1 LSKATRL
8 KYDLRCAFSYI
19 IVLSSTSK
27 GSASREAGDLLKPLI
42 SDKFAVHFG
51 RYGGLF
57 VPETLV
63 QPLRELA
70 EAYERFMKDGEFRE
84 EMDLLLHHFAGRP
97 TPLYFARNLSRELGC
112 KVYLKREDLVHGGAH
127 KLNNT
132 LGQALV
138 AKRMGKTRL
147 IAETGA
153 GQHGVA
159 TAIVGANLG
168 FETQVYMGEVD
179 IERQKMNVYRM
190 ELMGAEVIPVRSGSR
205 TLKDAINE
213 ALRDWAASFE
223 HTHYLLGTAA
233 GAHPFPSMVRDF
245 QSVIGREAREQIL
258 TAEGRMPESIVACVG
273 GGSNAMGIF
282 APFLQ
287 DSVRLLAVEAGG
299 RGPGKTDRIADNGA
313 SLGYGSDGV
322 LHGALTKI
330 LQDPYGQILESYS
343 VAAGLD
349 YPGVGPELAY
359 LAETGRV
366 NAKMADDKTALQ
378 GFRALSRL
386 EGIIP
391 ALESAHAVGYAMNE
405 PEALGDLTIINISG
419 RGDKD
424 LATVMDY
431 ENL

>member
-1 LSKATRL
+1 MGVNA
-8 KYDLRCAFSYI
+8 D
-19 IVLSSTSK
+19 
-27 GSASREAGDLLKPLI
+27 PLI
-42 SDKFAVHFG
+42 SYIGPNQSGSSEYRSVKFG
-51 RYGGLF
+51 RYGGCF
-57 VPETLV
+57 VPETLI
-63 QPLRELA
+63 QPLSDLA
-70 EAYERFMKDGEFRE
+70 QAYERLSSNAQFRQE
-84 EMDLLLHHFAGRP
+84 LGDLLRNFAGRP
-97 TPLYFARNLSRELGC
+97 TPLYHARNMSRQLSRT
-112 KVYLKREDLVHGGAH
+112 VYLKREDLVHGGAH

-138 AKRMGKTRL
+138 AKYMGKTRL

-168 FETQVYMGEVD
+168 FDVQVYMGEVD
-179 IERQKMNVYRM
+179 IERQKMNVFRM
-190 ELMGAEVIPVRSGSR
+190 ELLGAEVIPVKSGSK

-213 ALRDWAASFE
+213 AMRDWAASFE
-223 HTHYLLGTAA
+223 NTHYLLGTAA
-233 GAHPFPSMVRDF
+233 GPHPFPSMVRDF
-245 QSVIGREAREQIL
+245 QSIIGKEAREQIL
-258 TAEGRMPESIVACVG
+258 SSEGRLPDSVVACVG

-282 APFLQ
+282 APFLK
-287 DSVRLLAVEAGG
+287 DDVGLIAVEAGG
-299 RGPGKTDRIADNGA
+299 RGLTLREKTADNGA
-313 SLGYGSDGV
+313 SLGCGTDGV

-366 NAKMADDKTALQ
+366 TPKMADDKTAIE
-378 GFRALSRL
+378 GFHALSRL

-391 ALESAHAVGYAMNE
+391 ALESAHAIGYSLKE
-405 PEALGDLTIINISG
+405 PEALGDIVVINVSG

-424 LATVMDY
+424 LATVMEY
-431 ENL
+431 ENF

>member
-1 LSKATRL
+1 LAFKA
-8 KYDLRCAFSYI
+8 
-19 IVLSSTSK
+19 SSH
-27 GSASREAGDLLKPLI
+27 GNV
-42 SDKFAVHFG
+42 KFG
-51 RYGGLF
+51 KYGGRF

-63 QPLRELA
+63 QPLEELA
-70 EAYERFMKDGEFRE
+70 EAYARLIADDKFCSELES
-84 EMDLLLHHFAGRP
+84 LLKNYAGRP
-97 TPLYFARNLSRELGC
+97 TSLYHARSLSDRLGS
-112 KVYLKREDLVHGGAH
+112 KIYLKREDLVHGGAH

-138 AKRMGKTRL
+138 AKHMGKTRL

-168 FETQVYMGEVD
+168 FEVQVYMGEVD

-190 ELMGAEVIPVRSGSR
+190 ELMGAEVIPVKSGSR

-213 ALRDWAASFE
+213 AMRDWAASYE
-223 HTHYLLGTAA
+223 NTHYLLGTAA
-233 GAHPFPSMVRDF
+233 GPHPFPSMVRDF
-245 QSVIGREAREQIL
+245 QSIIGREARDQIL
-258 TAEGRMPESIVACVG
+258 SAEGRLPGSIVACVG

-282 APFLQ
+282 APFIR
-287 DSVRLLAVEAGG
+287 DEKTRLIAVEAGG
-299 RGPGKTDRIADNGA
+299 RGMLKTSKTADNGA
-313 SLGYGSDGV
+313 SLGCGDDGI

-343 VAAGLD
+343 IAAGLD
-349 YPGVGPELAY
+349 YPGVGPELSY
-359 LAETGRV
+359 LAEIGRV
-366 NAKMADDKTALQ
+366 TTGMADDNVALE
-378 GFRALSRL
+378 GFRQLSRL

-391 ALESAHAVGYAMNE
+391 ALESAHAIGYALHH
-405 PEALGDLTIINISG
+405 PGALGEIAVINVSG

-424 LATVMDY
+424 LATVMEN

>member
-1 LSKATRL
+1 LSLIAE
-8 KYDLRCAFSYI
+8 A
-19 IVLSSTSK
+19 
-27 GSASREAGDLLKPLI
+27 ASVK
-42 SDKFAVHFG
+42 FG
-51 RYGGLF
+51 RYGGRF
-57 VPETLV
+57 VPETLI
-63 QPLRELA
+63 QPLEELSL
-70 EAYERFMKDGEFRE
+70 AYERLKESPEFKAQLSGLLKD
-84 EMDLLLHHFAGRP
+84 FAGRP
-97 TPLYFARNLSRELGC
+97 TTLYHARNLSKELGRT
-112 KVYLKREDLVHGGAH
+112 VYLKREDLVHGGAH

-138 AKRMGKTRL
+138 AKHMGKTRL

-190 ELMGAEVIPVRSGSR
+190 ELMGAEVIPVKSGSR

-213 ALRDWAASFE
+213 ALRDWASSFE
-223 HTHYLLGTAA
+223 STHYLLGTAA
-233 GAHPFPSMVRDF
+233 GPHPFPSMVRDF
-245 QSVIGREAREQIL
+245 QSIIGIEAREQIL
-258 TAEGRMPESIVACVG
+258 KAEGRLPDSIVACVG

-282 APFLQ
+282 APFLK
-287 DSVRLLAVEAGG
+287 DDVRLIAVEAGG
-299 RGPGKTDRIADNGA
+299 RGLGKTDKIADNGA
-313 SLGYGSDGV
+313 SLGCGTDGV

-343 VAAGLD
+343 IAAGLD

-359 LAETGRV
+359 LAQIGRV
-366 NAKMADDKTALQ
+366 TAKMADDRAALQ

-391 ALESAHAVGYAMNE
+391 ALESAHALGYALRE
-405 PEALGDLTIINISG
+405 PEALGDLVIINVSG

-424 LATVMDY
+424 LATVMEY

>member
-1 LSKATRL
+1 LRSQVA
-8 KYDLRCAFSYI
+8 DLIPKS
-19 IVLSSTSK
+19 VK
-27 GSASREAGDLLKPLI
+27 
-42 SDKFAVHFG
+42 FG
-51 RYGGLF
+51 RYGGRF
-57 VPETLV
+57 VPETLI
-63 QPLRELA
+63 QPLTELA
-70 EAYERFMKDGEFRE
+70 DAYQRLSMDEGFVGELGD
-84 EMDLLLHHFAGRP
+84 MLKNFAGRR
-97 TPLYFARNLSRELGC
+97 TPLYYAANLSRKLGC

-190 ELMGAEVIPVRSGSR
+190 ELMGAEVIPVKSGSR

-213 ALRDWAASFE
+213 ALRDWASSFE
-223 HTHYLLGTAA
+223 STHYLLGTAA
-233 GAHPFPSMVRDF
+233 GPHPFPSMVRDF
-245 QSVIGREAREQIL
+245 QSVIGKETKEQIAR
-258 TAEGRMPESIVACVG
+258 AEGGLPDSIVACVG

-282 APFLQ
+282 APFIE
-287 DSVRLLAVEAGG
+287 DRDVEMIAVEAGG
-299 RGPGKTDRIADNGA
+299 RGLGQTDKTADNGA
-313 SLGYGSDGV
+313 SLGCGDDGV

-349 YPGVGPELAY
+349 YPGVGPQLAH
-359 LAETGRV
+359 LAEIGRV
-366 NAKMADDKTALQ
+366 QPVMADDKTAIV
-378 GFRALSRL
+378 GFKALSEL

-391 ALESAHAVGYAMNE
+391 ALESAHAVGYTLHE

-424 LATVMDY
+424 LATVMEY

>member
-1 LSKATRL
+1 M
-8 KYDLRCAFSYI
+8 RCQVADQ
-19 IVLSSTSK
+19 VPKTVK
-27 GSASREAGDLLKPLI
+27 
-42 SDKFAVHFG
+42 FG

-57 VPETLV
+57 VPETLI
-63 QPLRELA
+63 QPLAELA
-70 EAYERFMKDGEFRE
+70 EAYERLSRDVGFTAELDYMLKN
-84 EMDLLLHHFAGRP
+84 FAGRA
-97 TPLYFARNLSRELGC
+97 TPLYCARNLSEKLGR

-190 ELMGAEVIPVRSGSR
+190 ELMGAEVIPVKSGSR

-213 ALRDWAASFE
+213 AMRDWASSFE
-223 HTHYLLGTAA
+223 STHYLLGTAA
-233 GAHPFPSMVRDF
+233 GPHPFPSMVRDF
-245 QSVIGREAREQIL
+245 QSVIGKESREQIMQ
-258 TAEGRMPESIVACVG
+258 AEGRLPDSIVACVG

-282 APFLQ
+282 APFLD
-287 DSVRLLAVEAGG
+287 DSSVDLIAVEAGG
-299 RGPGKTDRIADNGA
+299 RGLGKTDRTADNGA
-313 SLGYGSDGV
+313 SLGCGDDGV

-349 YPGVGPELAY
+349 YPGVGPQLAY

-366 NAKMADDKTALQ
+366 KPRMADDRTAIT
-378 GFRALSRL
+378 GFRLLSEL

-391 ALESAHAVGYAMNE
+391 ALESAHAIGYALRD
-405 PEALGDLTIINISG
+405 PEALGDLAIINISG

-424 LATVMDY
+424 LATVMEY

>member
-1 LSKATRL
+1 MHS
-8 KYDLRCAFSYI
+8 
-19 IVLSSTSK
+19 
-27 GSASREAGDLLKPLI
+27 LI
-42 SDKFAVHFG
+42 SEKTAVKFG
-51 RYGGLF
+51 KYGGLF

-63 QPLRELA
+63 QPLAELS
-70 EAYERFMKDGEFRE
+70 EAYLRLMKSNDFQE
-84 EMDLLLHHFAGRP
+84 ELHDLLKNFAGRP
-97 TPLYFARNLSRELGC
+97 TPLYHARNLSRKLGC

-138 AKRMGKTRL
+138 AKKMGKTRL

-168 FETQVYMGEVD
+168 FETQIYMGEVD

-190 ELMGAEVIPVRSGSR
+190 QLMGAEVIPVRSGSR

-213 ALRDWAASFE
+213 AMRDWAASFE

-245 QSVIGREAREQIL
+245 QSVIGREAQGQIL
-258 TAEGRMPESIVACVG
+258 QAEGRLPDSITACVG

-287 DSVRLLAVEAGG
+287 DESVRLIAVEAGG
-299 RGPGKTDRIADNGA
+299 RGPGSTDRTADHGA
-313 SLGYGSDGV
+313 SLGLGTDGV

-349 YPGVGPELAY
+349 YPGVGPELAF
-359 LAETGRV
+359 LAEKGRV
-366 NAKMADDKTALQ
+366 LTKIADDKTAMQ
-378 GFRALSRL
+378 GFHALSRL

-391 ALESAHAVGYAMNE
+391 ALESAHAVGYALEE
-405 PEALGDLTIINISG
+405 PQALGDLAIINISG

>member
-1 LSKATRL
+1 MTGSVS
-8 KYDLRCAFSYI
+8 YDLSPGPEG
-19 IVLSSTSK
+19 VK
-27 GSASREAGDLLKPLI
+27 
-42 SDKFAVHFG
+42 FG
-51 RYGGLF
+51 RYGGRF

-63 QPLRELA
+63 QPLIELT
-70 EAYERFMKDGEFRE
+70 EAYESLMKDDGFLSELKSLQINFG
-84 EMDLLLHHFAGRP
+84 GRP
-97 TPLYFARNLSRELGC
+97 TPLYLARNMSKKLCRTI
-112 KVYLKREDLVHGGAH
+112 YLKREDLMHGGAH

-190 ELMGAEVIPVRSGSR
+190 ELMGAEVIPVKSGSR

-213 ALRDWAASFE
+213 AMRDWAASYE
-223 HTHYLLGTAA
+223 TTHYLLGTAA
-233 GAHPFPSMVRDF
+233 GPHPFPSMVREF
-245 QSVIGREAREQIL
+245 QSVIGKEAKEQIML
-258 TAEGRMPESIVACVG
+258 AEGRLPDSIVACVG

-282 APFLQ
+282 APFV
-287 DSVRLLAVEAGG
+287 DDETRLIAVEAGG
-299 RGPGKTDRIADNGA
+299 RGMLKHARTADNGA
-313 SLGYGSDGV
+313 SLGCGDDGV

-330 LQDPYGQILESYS
+330 LEDHDGQILESYS
-343 VAAGLD
+343 IAAGLD

-359 LAETGRV
+359 LSEIGRV
-366 NAKMADDKTALQ
+366 EPVMADDKTAVE
-378 GFRALSRL
+378 GFRELSKL

-391 ALESAHAVGYAMNE
+391 ALESAHAIGYALKN
-405 PEALGDLTIINISG
+405 PQSLGDLTIINVSG

-424 LATVMDY
+424 LATVMAY
-431 ENL
+431 EGF

>member
-1 LSKATRL
+1 M
-8 KYDLRCAFSYI
+8 
-19 IVLSSTSK
+19 V
-27 GSASREAGDLLKPLI
+27 
-42 SDKFAVHFG
+42 SDADTVKFG
-51 RYGGLF
+51 KYGGLY

-70 EAYERFMKDGEFRE
+70 EAYGRLMKSDEFRE
-84 EMDLLLHHFAGRP
+84 DLGSLLKNFAGRP
-97 TPLYFARNLSRELGC
+97 TPLYFSKNLSRVLGR
-112 KVYLKREDLVHGGAH
+112 KIYLKREDLVHGGAH

-138 AKRMGKTRL
+138 AKRMGKKRL

-168 FETQVYMGEVD
+168 FETRVYMGEVD

-190 ELMGAEVIPVRSGSR
+190 ELMGAEVIPVRSGSK

-213 ALRDWAASFE
+213 AMREWAASFDN
-223 HTHYLLGTAA
+223 THYLLGTAA
-233 GAHPFPSMVRDF
+233 GAHPFPTMVRDF
-245 QSVIGREAREQIL
+245 QSVIGLEAKKQIL
-258 TAEGRMPESIVACVG
+258 EAEGRMPESIVACVG

-282 APFLQ
+282 APFLT
-287 DSVRLLAVEAGG
+287 DEVRLLAVEAGG
-299 RGPGKTDRIADNGA
+299 RGSGKTNKTADNGA
-313 SLGYGSDGV
+313 SLGYGTDGV

-349 YPGVGPELAY
+349 YPGVGPELAF
-359 LAETGRV
+359 LAEKGRV
-366 NAKMADDKTALQ
+366 TAKLADDQSAIR
-378 GFRALSRL
+378 GFRTLSKL

-391 ALESAHAVGYAMNE
+391 ALESAHAIGYALQE
-405 PEALGDLTIINISG
+405 PEALGELAIINISG

-431 ENL
+431 ENS

>member
-1 LSKATRL
+1 MKCDTAN
-8 KYDLRCAFSYI
+8 A
-19 IVLSSTSK
+19 
-27 GSASREAGDLLKPLI
+27 A
-42 SDKFAVHFG
+42 AVKFG

-63 QPLRELA
+63 QPIMELA
-70 EAYERFMKDGEFRE
+70 QSYERLRNNDDFRDE
-84 EMDLLLHHFAGRP
+84 LGGLLKNFAGRP
-97 TPLYFARNLSRELGC
+97 TPLYHARNLSRKLGR
-112 KVYLKREDLVHGGAH
+112 KIYLKREDLVHGGAH

-213 ALRDWAASFE
+213 AMRDWAASFE

-233 GAHPFPSMVRDF
+233 GAHPFPTMVRDF
-245 QSVIGREAREQIL
+245 QSVIGQEARGQIL
-258 TAEGRMPESIVACVG
+258 EAEGRLPDSIVACVG

-282 APFLQ
+282 APFLK
-287 DSVRLLAVEAGG
+287 DRVRLLAVEAGG
-299 RGPGKTDRIADNGA
+299 RGPGKTDKTADNGA
-313 SLGYGSDGV
+313 SLGYGTNGI

-366 NAKMADDKTALQ
+366 QPKMADDKTAIR

-391 ALESAHAVGYAMNE
+391 ALESAHAVGYAMQE
-405 PEALGDLTIINISG
+405 PEALGEMAIINVSG

>member
-1 LSKATRL
+1 
-8 KYDLRCAFSYI
+8 
-19 IVLSSTSK
+19 LSSY
-27 GSASREAGDLLKPLI
+27 AYLAEAVK
-42 SDKFAVHFG
+42 FG

-63 QPLRELA
+63 APLA
-70 EAYERFMKDGEFRE
+70 ELSCAYQRLMNSPAFRE
-84 EMDLLLHHFAGRP
+84 ELDGLLADFAGRP
-97 TPLYFARNLSRELGC
+97 TPLYFARNLSRKLDRR
-112 KVYLKREDLVHGGAH
+112 VYLKREDLLHGGAH

-138 AKRMGKTRL
+138 AKKMGKTRL

-190 ELMGAEVIPVRSGSR
+190 RLLGAEVISVRSGSR

-223 HTHYLLGTAA
+223 NTHYLLGTAA

-245 QSVIGREAREQIL
+245 QSVIGREAKEQIL
-258 TAEGRMPESIVACVG
+258 RAEGRLPDSITACVG

-282 APFLQ
+282 APFLK
-287 DSVRLLAVEAGG
+287 DEPVRLVAVEAGG
-299 RGPGKTDRIADNGA
+299 RGPGQTDRTADNGA
-313 SLGYGSDGV
+313 SLGYGKDGV

-366 NAKMADDKTALQ
+366 QARIAGDETAIR
-378 GFRALSRL
+378 GFHALSRM

-391 ALESAHAVGYAMNE
+391 ALESAHAVGYALE
-405 PEALGDLTIINISG
+405 HPEELGGPGDIAVINISG

-424 LATVMDY
+424 LTTVMEY

>member
-1 LSKATRL
+1 VK
-8 KYDLRCAFSYI
+8 
-19 IVLSSTSK
+19 
-27 GSASREAGDLLKPLI
+27 
-42 SDKFAVHFG
+42 FG
-51 RYGGLF
+51 RYGGRF
-57 VPETLV
+57 VPETLI
-63 QPLRELA
+63 QPLTELA
-70 EAYERFMKDGEFRE
+70 DAYQQLSSDARFTAELDDMLKN
-84 EMDLLLHHFAGRP
+84 FAGRP
-97 TPLYFARNLSRELGC
+97 TPIFYARNLSKKLGR
-112 KVYLKREDLVHGGAH
+112 KIYLKREDLVHGGAH

-138 AKRMGKTRL
+138 AKHMGKTRL

-159 TAIVGANLG
+159 TAIVGASLG
-168 FETQVYMGEVD
+168 FQTQVYMGEVD

-213 ALRDWAASFE
+213 ALRDWASSFQS
-223 HTHYLLGTAA
+223 THYLLGTAA
-233 GAHPFPSMVRDF
+233 GPHPFPSMVRDF
-245 QSVIGREAREQIL
+245 QSVIGNEAKEQIVQ
-258 TAEGRMPESIVACVG
+258 AEGRLPDSIVACVG

-282 APFLQ
+282 APFL
-287 DSVRLLAVEAGG
+287 DDISVKLIAVEAGG
-299 RGPGKTDRIADNGA
+299 RGLGKTDKTADNGA
-313 SLGYGSDGV
+313 SLGCGDDGV

-349 YPGVGPELAY
+349 YPGVGPQLAY

-366 NAKMADDKTALQ
+366 TAKMADDKTAIF
-378 GFRALSRL
+378 GFRALSEL

-391 ALESAHAVGYAMNE
+391 ALESAHALGYALRE
-405 PEALGDLTIINISG
+405 PEALGDLAIINVSG

-424 LATVMDY
+424 LATVMEY
-431 ENL
+431 ENLQSF

>member
-1 LSKATRL
+1 M
-8 KYDLRCAFSYI
+8 
-19 IVLSSTSK
+19 
-27 GSASREAGDLLKPLI
+27 
-42 SDKFAVHFG
+42 
-51 RYGGLF
+51 
-57 VPETLV
+57 PETLI
-63 QPLRELA
+63 QPLKELA
-70 EAYERFMKDGEFRE
+70 ESYERLMRSDEFRGE
-84 EMDLLLHHFAGRP
+84 LGGLLKNFAGRP
-97 TPLYFARNLSRELGC
+97 TSLYLARNLSRELGR
-112 KVYLKREDLVHGGAH
+112 KIYLKREDLVHGGAH

-138 AKRMGKTRL
+138 AKHMGKTRL

-168 FETQVYMGEVD
+168 FEVQVYMGEVD

-213 ALRDWAASFE
+213 AMRDWASSFE

-233 GAHPFPSMVRDF
+233 GPHPFPSMVRDL
-245 QSVIGREAREQIL
+245 QSVIGREARAQIME
-258 TAEGRMPESIVACVG
+258 AEGRLPDSIVACVG

-282 APFLQ
+282 APFLE
-287 DSVRLLAVEAGG
+287 DPVRLLAVEAGG
-299 RGPGKTDRIADNGA
+299 RGLGRTDKIADNGA
-313 SLGYGSDGV
+313 SLGCGSDGI
-322 LHGALTKI
+322 LHGALSKI

-349 YPGVGPELAY
+349 YPGVGPQLAY

-366 NAKMADDKTALQ
+366 IPKMADDRTAIQ
-378 GFRALSRL
+378 GFRTLSSL

-391 ALESAHAVGYAMNE
+391 ALESAHAIGYAMRE
-405 PEALGDLTIINISG
+405 PDALGELAIINVSG

-424 LATVMDY
+424 LATVMEY

>member
-1 LSKATRL
+1 MTLSQIAKA
-8 KYDLRCAFSYI
+8 
-19 IVLSSTSK
+19 
-27 GSASREAGDLLKPLI
+27 GSV
-42 SDKFAVHFG
+42 KFG
-51 RYGGLF
+51 IYGGRF
-57 VPETLV
+57 VPETLIP
-63 QPLRELA
+63 PLEELSS
-70 EAYERFMKDGEFRE
+70 AYERLKASPEFKAELGGLLKD
-84 EMDLLLHHFAGRP
+84 FAGRP
-97 TPLYFARNLSRELGC
+97 TTLYHARNLSKELGRT
-112 KVYLKREDLVHGGAH
+112 VYLKREDLVHGGAH

-138 AKRMGKTRL
+138 AKQMGKTRL

-213 ALRDWAASFE
+213 ALRDWASSFE
-223 HTHYLLGTAA
+223 STHYLLGTAA
-233 GAHPFPSMVRDF
+233 GPHPFPSMVRDF
-245 QSVIGREAREQIL
+245 QSVIGTEAREQIL
-258 TAEGRMPESIVACVG
+258 KAEGRLPDSIVACVG

-282 APFLQ
+282 APFIK
-287 DSVRLLAVEAGG
+287 DDVRLVAVEAGG
-299 RGPGKTDRIADNGA
+299 RGLGRTDKIADNGA
-313 SLGYGSDGV
+313 SLGCGTDGV

-330 LQDPYGQILESYS
+330 LQDPFGQILESYS

-366 NAKMADDKTALQ
+366 TAKMADDKTAIR
-378 GFRALSRL
+378 GFKSLSRL

-391 ALESAHAVGYAMNE
+391 ALESAHALGYSLRE
-405 PEALGDLTIINISG
+405 PETLGDLVIINVSG

>member
-1 LSKATRL
+1 MSQ
-8 KYDLRCAFSYI
+8 
-19 IVLSSTSK
+19 IV
-27 GSASREAGDLLKPLI
+27 EAGTV
-42 SDKFAVHFG
+42 KFG
-51 RYGGLF
+51 KYGGRF
-57 VPETLV
+57 VPETLI
-63 QPLRELA
+63 QPLEELSM
-70 EAYERFMKDGEFRE
+70 AYERLMASPKFNEQLNGLLKD
-84 EMDLLLHHFAGRP
+84 FAGRP
-97 TPLYFARNLSRELGC
+97 TSLYLAENLSQELGRT
-112 KVYLKREDLVHGGAH
+112 VYLKREDLVHGGAH

-138 AKRMGKTRL
+138 AKHMGKTRL

-168 FETQVYMGEVD
+168 FETEVYMGEVD

-190 ELMGAEVIPVRSGSR
+190 ELMGAEVIPVKSGSR

-213 ALRDWAASFE
+213 ALRDWAGSFE
-223 HTHYLLGTAA
+223 STHYLLGTAA
-233 GAHPFPSMVRDF
+233 GPHPFPSMVRDF
-245 QSVIGREAREQIL
+245 QSIIGLEAREQIL
-258 TAEGRMPESIVACVG
+258 KAEGRLPASIVACVG

-282 APFLQ
+282 APFLK
-287 DSVRLLAVEAGG
+287 DDVRLIAVEAGG
-299 RGPGKTDRIADNGA
+299 RGLGKTDKIADNGA
-313 SLGYGSDGV
+313 SLGCGTDGV

-349 YPGVGPELAY
+349 YPGVGPELAF
-359 LAETGRV
+359 LSQTGRV
-366 NAKMADDKTALQ
+366 TAKMADDRTALR
-378 GFRALSRL
+378 GFKALSQL

-391 ALESAHAVGYAMNE
+391 ALESAHAIGYALRE
-405 PEALGDLTIINISG
+405 PELLGDLTIINISG

-424 LATVMDY
+424 LATVMEY

>member
-1 LSKATRL
+1 LSQIAE
-8 KYDLRCAFSYI
+8 A
-19 IVLSSTSK
+19 
-27 GSASREAGDLLKPLI
+27 ASV
-42 SDKFAVHFG
+42 KFG
-51 RYGGLF
+51 KYGGRF
-57 VPETLV
+57 VPETLI
-63 QPLRELA
+63 QPLGELSL
-70 EAYERFMKDGEFRE
+70 AYERLRESSEFKAQLSSLLKD
-84 EMDLLLHHFAGRP
+84 FAGRP
-97 TPLYFARNLSRELGC
+97 TTLYHARNLSKELGRT
-112 KVYLKREDLVHGGAH
+112 VYLKREDLVHGGAH

-138 AKRMGKTRL
+138 AKQMGKTRL

-190 ELMGAEVIPVRSGSR
+190 ELMGAEVIPVKSGSK

-213 ALRDWAASFE
+213 ALRDWASSFE
-223 HTHYLLGTAA
+223 STHYLLGTAA
-233 GAHPFPSMVRDF
+233 GPHPFPSMVRDF
-245 QSVIGREAREQIL
+245 QSIIGTEAREQIIH
-258 TAEGRMPESIVACVG
+258 AEGRLPDSIVACVG

-282 APFLQ
+282 APFLK
-287 DSVRLLAVEAGG
+287 DDVRLIAVEAGG
-299 RGPGKTDRIADNGA
+299 RGPGKTDKIADNGA
-313 SLGYGSDGV
+313 SLGCGTDGV

-343 VAAGLD
+343 IAAGLD

-359 LAETGRV
+359 LAQTGRV
-366 NAKMADDKTALQ
+366 TAKMADDKTALN
-378 GFRALSRL
+378 GFRVLSRL

-391 ALESAHAVGYAMNE
+391 ALESAHALGYALRE
-405 PEALGDLTIINISG
+405 PEALGDLAIINVSG

-424 LATVMDY
+424 LSTVMEY

>member
-1 LSKATRL
+1 MVK
-8 KYDLRCAFSYI
+8 
-19 IVLSSTSK
+19 
-27 GSASREAGDLLKPLI
+27 
-42 SDKFAVHFG
+42 FG
-51 RYGGLF
+51 RYGGRF
-57 VPETLV
+57 VPETLI
-63 QPLRELA
+63 QPLTELA
-70 EAYERFMKDGEFRE
+70 EAYERLSRDVGFTAELDDMLKN
-84 EMDLLLHHFAGRP
+84 FAGRA
-97 TPLYFARNLSRELGC
+97 TPLYYARNLSEKLGR

-190 ELMGAEVIPVRSGSR
+190 ELMGAEVIPVKSGSR

-213 ALRDWAASFE
+213 AMRDWASSFE
-223 HTHYLLGTAA
+223 CTHYLLGTAA
-233 GAHPFPSMVRDF
+233 GPHPFPSMVRDF
-245 QSVIGREAREQIL
+245 QSVIGKEAREQIMQ
-258 TAEGRMPESIVACVG
+258 AEGKLPDSIVACVG

-282 APFLQ
+282 TPFL
-287 DSVRLLAVEAGG
+287 DDRSVDLIAVEAGG
-299 RGPGKTDRIADNGA
+299 RGLGKTDKTADNGA
-313 SLGYGSDGV
+313 SLGCGDDGV

-343 VAAGLD
+343 IAAGLD
-349 YPGVGPELAY
+349 YPGVGPQLAY
-359 LAETGRV
+359 LAETGRI
-366 NAKMADDKTALQ
+366 KPRMADDKTAIT
-378 GFRALSRL
+378 GFRLLSEL

-391 ALESAHAVGYAMNE
+391 ALESAHAVGYALRE
-405 PEALGDLTIINISG
+405 PEALGELAIINISG

-424 LATVMDY
+424 LATVMEY

>member
-1 LSKATRL
+1 
-8 KYDLRCAFSYI
+8 
-19 IVLSSTSK
+19 LSSHP
-27 GSASREAGDLLKPLI
+27 SAIEAVK
-42 SDKFAVHFG
+42 FG

-63 QPLRELA
+63 APLADLSR
-70 EAYERFMKDGEFRE
+70 AYMRLMNSRSFRE
-84 EMDLLLHHFAGRP
+84 ELEGLLADFAGRP
-97 TPLYFARNLSRELGC
+97 TPLYNACNLSRKLDRR
-112 KVYLKREDLVHGGAH
+112 VYLKREDLVHGGAH

-138 AKRMGKTRL
+138 AKKMGKTRL

-168 FETQVYMGEVD
+168 FETQIYMGEVD

-190 ELMGAEVIPVRSGSR
+190 RLLGAEVIPVRSGSR

-213 ALRDWAASFE
+213 AMRDWAASFE
-223 HTHYLLGTAA
+223 NTHYLLGTAA

-245 QSVIGREAREQIL
+245 QSVIGREAKEQIMQ
-258 TAEGRMPESIVACVG
+258 AEGRLPDSITACVG

-287 DSVRLLAVEAGG
+287 DRSVRLIAVEAGG
-299 RGPGKTDRIADNGA
+299 RGPGKTDRTADNGA

-359 LAETGRV
+359 LAETDRV
-366 NAKMADDKTALQ
+366 QPRMASDETAIK
-378 GFRALSRL
+378 GFHALSRL

-391 ALESAHAVGYAMNE
+391 ALESAHAVGYALE
-405 PEALGDLTIINISG
+405 HPEDLGRPGDVAIINISG

>member
-1 LSKATRL
+1 MKI
-8 KYDLRCAFSYI
+8 DN
-19 IVLSSTSK
+19 
-27 GSASREAGDLLKPLI
+27 
-42 SDKFAVHFG
+42 FAVKFG

-63 QPLRELA
+63 APLADLSIAYDRLKKSPQFQDELKA
-70 EAYERFMKDGEFRE
+70 LQKD
-84 EMDLLLHHFAGRP
+84 FAGRP
-97 TPLYFARNLSRELGC
+97 TSLYLAPNLSRKLGC
-112 KVYLKREDLVHGGAH
+112 RVYLKREDLMHGGAH

-138 AKRMGKTRL
+138 AKNMGKTRL

-159 TAIVGANLG
+159 TAIVGAKLG

-213 ALRDWAASFE
+213 ALRDWASSFE

-245 QSVIGREAREQIL
+245 QSVIGQEAREQIL
-258 TAEGRMPESIVACVG
+258 EAEGRLPDSIVACVG
-273 GGSNAMGIF
+273 GMSNKM
-282 APFLQ
+282 
-287 DSVRLLAVEAGG
+287 
-299 RGPGKTDRIADNGA
+299 ADNGA
-313 SLGYGSDGV
+313 SLGYGTDGI

-349 YPGVGPELAY
+349 YPGVGPELAF
-359 LAETGRV
+359 LAEKGRVLPRLADDGARPSQAGGRQDRSRGIPRLIPAGGDHPRTGVGSCHRLCIRRAGVTGRSC
-366 NAKMADDKTALQ
+366 DHQCLRP
-378 GFRALSRL
+378 G
-386 EGIIP
+386 G
-391 ALESAHAVGYAMNE
+391 
-405 PEALGDLTIINISG
+405 
-419 RGDKD
+419 
-424 LATVMDY
+424 
-431 ENL
+431 

>member
-1 LSKATRL
+1 M
-8 KYDLRCAFSYI
+8 
-19 IVLSSTSK
+19 
-27 GSASREAGDLLKPLI
+27 KPQLCEE
-42 SDKFAVHFG
+42 FAVRFG

-63 QPLRELA
+63 QPLKELA
-70 EAYERFMKDGEFRE
+70 EAYERLMKDGEFHSE
-84 EMDLLLHHFAGRP
+84 LNLLLKHFAGRP
-97 TPLYFARNLSRELGC
+97 TPLYFARNLSRELKC
-112 KVYLKREDLVHGGAH
+112 RIYLKREDLVHGGAH

-213 ALRDWAASFE
+213 AMRDWAASFE

-245 QSVIGREAREQIL
+245 QSVIGHEAREQIL
-258 TAEGRMPESIVACVG
+258 EAEGRMPRSIVACVG

-282 APFLQ
+282 APFLK
-287 DSVRLLAVEAGG
+287 DDVRLLAVEAGG
-299 RGPGKTDRIADNGA
+299 RGPGRTDKIADNGA
-313 SLGYGSDGV
+313 SMGYGSDGI

-330 LQDPYGQILESYS
+330 LQDPFGQILESYS

-366 NAKMADDKTALQ
+366 LPKLADDKTALQ

-391 ALESAHAVGYAMNE
+391 ALESAHAVGYAMQE
-405 PEALGDLTIINISG
+405 PEALGDLAIINISG

>member
-1 LSKATRL
+1 L
-8 KYDLRCAFSYI
+8 KC
-19 IVLSSTSK
+19 T
-27 GSASREAGDLLKPLI
+27 I
-42 SDKFAVHFG
+42 SNTGTVKFG
-51 RYGGLF
+51 RYGGLY

-63 QPLRELA
+63 QPLLELA
-70 EAYERFMKDGEFRE
+70 EAYDCFMKSDEFRTE
-84 EMDLLLHHFAGRP
+84 LNGLLKNFAGRP
-97 TPLYFARNLSRELGC
+97 TSLYFARNLSRELGR
-112 KVYLKREDLVHGGAH
+112 KIYLKREDLVHGGAH

-213 ALRDWAASFE
+213 AMRDWAASFD

-233 GAHPFPSMVRDF
+233 GAHPFPTMVRDF
-245 QSVIGREAREQIL
+245 QSVIGLEARRQIL
-258 TAEGRMPESIVACVG
+258 EAEGRLPDSIVACVG

-282 APFLQ
+282 APFLK
-287 DSVRLLAVEAGG
+287 DRIRLLAVEAGG
-299 RGPGKTDRIADNGA
+299 RGPGKTDTTADNGA
-313 SLGYGSDGV
+313 SLGYGSDGI

-349 YPGVGPELAY
+349 YPGVGPELAF

-366 NAKMADDKTALQ
+366 LPRLADDKTAMQ

-391 ALESAHAVGYAMNE
+391 ALESAHAVGYACQE
-405 PEALGDLTIINISG
+405 PEALGELAIINVSG

-424 LATVMDY
+424 LATVMEY

>member
-1 LSKATRL
+1 M
-8 KYDLRCAFSYI
+8 
-19 IVLSSTSK
+19 
-27 GSASREAGDLLKPLI
+27 
-42 SDKFAVHFG
+42 
-51 RYGGLF
+51 
-57 VPETLV
+57 PETLI
-63 QPLRELA
+63 QPLKELA
-70 EAYERFMKDGEFRE
+70 GSYERLMRSDEFLGELGG
-84 EMDLLLHHFAGRP
+84 LLKNFAGRP
-97 TPLYFARNLSRELGC
+97 TSLYLARNLSRELGR
-112 KVYLKREDLVHGGAH
+112 KIYLKREDLVHGGAH

-138 AKRMGKTRL
+138 AKHMGKTRL

-168 FETQVYMGEVD
+168 FEVQVYMGEVD

-213 ALRDWAASFE
+213 AMRDWASSFE
-223 HTHYLLGTAA
+223 NTHYLLGTAA
-233 GAHPFPSMVRDF
+233 GPHPFPTMVRDL
-245 QSVIGREAREQIL
+245 QSVIGREARAQIME
-258 TAEGRMPESIVACVG
+258 AEGRMPDSIVACVG

-282 APFLQ
+282 APFLE
-287 DSVRLLAVEAGG
+287 DPVRLLAVEAGG
-299 RGPGKTDRIADNGA
+299 RGLGRTDKIADNGA
-313 SLGYGSDGV
+313 SLGCGSDGI
-322 LHGALTKI
+322 LHGALSKI

-349 YPGVGPELAY
+349 YPGVGPQLAY

-366 NAKMADDKTALQ
+366 IPKLADDRTAIQ
-378 GFRALSRL
+378 GFRTLSSL

-391 ALESAHAVGYAMNE
+391 ALESAHAIGYSMRE
-405 PEALGDLTIINISG
+405 PDALGELAIINVSG

-424 LATVMDY
+424 LATVMEY

>member
-1 LSKATRL
+1 M
-8 KYDLRCAFSYI
+8 
-19 IVLSSTSK
+19 
-27 GSASREAGDLLKPLI
+27 
-42 SDKFAVHFG
+42 
-51 RYGGLF
+51 
-57 VPETLV
+57 PETLV
-63 QPLRELA
+63 QPLAELA
-70 EAYERFMKDGEFRE
+70 ESYDRLKKSDEFVAE
-84 EMDLLLHHFAGRP
+84 LGGLLEKFAGRP
-97 TPLYFARNLSRELGC
+97 TSLYLARNLSRELGC
-112 KVYLKREDLVHGGAH
+112 RIYLKREDLVHGGAH

-138 AKRMGKTRL
+138 AKHMGKTRL

-168 FETQVYMGEVD
+168 FEVQIYMGEVD

-213 ALRDWAASFE
+213 AMRDWAASFE

-233 GAHPFPSMVRDF
+233 GPHPFPTMVRDL
-245 QSVIGREAREQIL
+245 QSVIGLETRQQIMN
-258 TAEGRMPESIVACVG
+258 AEGRMPDSIVACVG

-282 APFLQ
+282 APFLA
-287 DSVRLLAVEAGG
+287 DAVRLLAVEAGG
-299 RGPGKTDRIADNGA
+299 RGLGRTDRTADNGA
-313 SLGYGSDGV
+313 SLGCGSDGV

-349 YPGVGPELAY
+349 YPGVGPELAH

-366 NAKMADDKTALQ
+366 IPRMADDRTAIH
-378 GFRALSRL
+378 GFRTLSRL

-391 ALESAHAVGYAMNE
+391 ALESAHAIGYALRE
-405 PEALGDLTIINISG
+405 PESLGDLAIINVSG

-424 LATVMDY
+424 LATVMEY